1 MSLPFPL
8 DASYIRQ
15 RLALGLPG
23 KSAHLQLAV
32 PNRWI
37 PQIPPDDAKIAA
49 VLMLIYPD
57 DQGVQ
62 HMVFIERD
70 NQSKGVHSGQ
80 ISFPGGRVELG
91 DNDLRHTAL
100 REAQEEVNVDPQR
113 VEILGALSPLYI
125 PVSYFLVHPILAFS
139 TERPDFVA
147 QETEVQNI
155 LEIPLMRFFE
165 PDVRQLTDLKVANGM
180 RLKDVPYFQIDDK
193 VIWGATSM
201 MLSELIM
208 ILQGEASN

>member
-1 MSLPFPL
+1 MSLPFQL

-23 KSAHLQLAV
+23 NTAHLQMAV

-49 VLMLIYPD
+49 VLLLIYPD

-62 HMVFIERD
+62 HVIFIERD
-70 NQSKGVHSGQ
+70 NTSKGVHSGQ
-80 ISFPGGRVELG
+80 ISFPGGKVEHT
-91 DNDLRHTAL
+91 DSDLIHTAL
-100 REAQEEVNVDPQR
+100 REAQEEVNVESQKL
-113 VEILGALSPLYI
+113 EILGALTPLYI
-125 PVSYFLVHPILAFS
+125 PVSYFLVYPILAMAA
-139 TERPDFVA
+139 ERPNFVA
-147 QETEVQNI
+147 QETEVKSI
-155 LEIPLMRFFE
+155 LEIPLRRFFE
-165 PDVRQLTDLKVANGM
+165 PDVRQLTDLKVSSGI

-201 MLSELIM
+201 ILSEFIM
-208 ILQGEASN
+208 ILQYELSH